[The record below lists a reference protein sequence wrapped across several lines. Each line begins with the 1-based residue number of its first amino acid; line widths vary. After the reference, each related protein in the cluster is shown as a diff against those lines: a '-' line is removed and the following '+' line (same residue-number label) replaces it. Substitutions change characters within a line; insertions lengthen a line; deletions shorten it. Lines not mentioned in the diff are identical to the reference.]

1 MCTACTWHVKRQE
14 HAASG
19 SSERLAD
26 CAKLL
31 CKMYTRHADGK
42 DVRLLIALPLA
53 LTTHER
59 VQIVFDA
66 CHLGMLV
73 VLRPDQ
79 VDFGKAPR

>member
-1 MCTACTWHVKRQE
+1 
-14 HAASG
+14 
-19 SSERLAD
+19 
-26 CAKLL
+26 
-31 CKMYTRHADGK
+31 MYTRHADGK